1 MIRDCHI
8 KADYLQKIIK
18 ENLDLNYNI
27 LQIMRIYGGAR
38 KVTYKVECDQ
48 NFCYILY
55 VWDNSM
61 NYFNKDRNDNIIFE
75 SNGSDLIELNNKF
88 LIQNGIRTPK
98 IYYIDRSKKD
108 YLFDFALVEYISGGE
123 IEKYFGADE
132 DTQSK
137 IFTDLDKNIKKLH
150 SIKNKF
156 YGNLKVQKSYDG
168 RGEKLLLNKTLEDI
182 QYSSKFHEGVFSNK
196 IMLIQ
201 KIQELYNN
209 IKPRNDY
216 AFVHGELGPNH
227 VFVDEHFN
235 TYLIDIE
242 SAMFFDIEYEH
253 SFLELRFGEFY
264 KYLTVNNLDLDRLR
278 FYKLH
283 LHFSCLSGALQL
295 KQKGYQDMED
305 VNGMIE
311 HNSKKVLSFIME

>member
-8 KADYLQKIIK
+8 KVDYLQKIIK
-18 ENLDLNYNI
+18 SSLELNYNI
-27 LQIMRIYGGAR
+27 VQIIRIYGGAR
-38 KVTYKVECDQ
+38 KVTYKIECDQ
-48 NFCYILY
+48 NFCCILY

-61 NYFNKDRNDNIIFE
+61 DYFNKYTKDNIIFE
-75 SNGSDLIELNNKF
+75 SNGSDLFELNNKF
-88 LIQNGIRTPK
+88 LIQNGIRTPG
-98 IYYIDRSKKD
+98 IYYIDRSNKD

-123 IEKYFGADE
+123 IGNFFGADE
-132 DTQSK
+132 DTQYK
-137 IFTDLDKNIKKLH
+137 IFTDLDKNIKKMH
-150 SIKNKF
+150 SVKNKF
-156 YGNLKVQKSYDG
+156 YGNLKVKKSYEG
-168 RGEKLLLNKTLEDI
+168 RSEELLLNKTLEDI
-182 QYSSKFHEGVFSNK
+182 QYSSKFHEGIFKNK

-201 KIQELYNN
+201 KIQELYSK

-216 AFVHGELGPNH
+216 VFIHGELGPNH
-227 VFVDEHFN
+227 VFVDEHLN

-264 KYLTVNNLDLDRLR
+264 KYLTVNNLDIDRLR

-283 LHFSCLSGALQL
+283 LHISCLSGALQL
-295 KQKGYQDMED
+295 KQKGYPDLED

-311 HNSKKVLSFIME
+311 NNSKHVLSFIQE